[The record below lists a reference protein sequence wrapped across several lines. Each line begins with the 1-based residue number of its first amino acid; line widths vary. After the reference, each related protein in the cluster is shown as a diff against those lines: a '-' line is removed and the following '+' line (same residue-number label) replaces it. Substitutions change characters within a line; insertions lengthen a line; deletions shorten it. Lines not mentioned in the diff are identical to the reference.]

1 MTQTTQ
7 DANPRGMLTLFRQ
20 NMEGY
25 DAEQVR
31 LFNLLPAAEKMELL
45 FHMIVNNNKILQQL
59 HHMIKPDKAYT
70 QGMPEP
76 ENVN

>member
-1 MTQTTQ
+1 MTTETT
-7 DANPRGMLTLFRQ
+7 DATPRGMLTLFRQ

-31 LFNLLPAAEKMELL
+31 LFNILSASEKMELL
-45 FHMIVNNNKILQQL
+45 FHMIVNNNKGLQYI
-59 HHMIKPDKAYT
+59 HHLIKPEEAKT
-70 QGMPEP
+70 QGMPEA